1 MSHYTLGEDAARF
14 GVVSFNHLATLRV
27 NFSHNAAEIDAG
39 IDEMTASGSTSISS
53 GFLMTRQLFADHARV
68 NATKIVLLLSDGQD
82 GGAVAA
88 AALVKGD
95 NVTVFAW
102 GFGGANLVQLEQLA
116 SDPSKAV
123 LGTDLSD
130 LTSYLAPL
138 QAAVCALPPPSLPPS
153 PPSPPPP
160 CRYLWDGQLDDK
172 TDQKHCP
179 PPPPSPPPPSPPTST
194 PCTSFD
200 GVVWSDEF
208 TKWVG
213 ALFQMADAD
222 GSGTVNDRD
231 ELAMLLSFL
240 NLEPSE
246 DCADKLNQLL
256 KQSLNFRPQG
266 ISFKDFYF
274 KWLKDC
280 LPARHV
286 WRDCPPSAPPSPPPP
301 CGKYLTASGE
311 LTWSYNCPPPSAP
324 SKSPARPPR

>member
-153 PPSPPPP
+153 PPTPPPP
-160 CRYLWDGQLDDK
+160 CRYLGDGQLDDK

-179 PPPPSPPPPSPPTST
+179 PPPPSPPPPCGKYVTT
-194 PCTSFD
+194 KG
-200 GVVWSDEF
+200 GVAFSQE
-208 TKWVG
+208 
-213 ALFQMADAD
+213 
-222 GSGTVNDRD
+222 
-231 ELAMLLSFL
+231 
-240 NLEPSE
+240 
-246 DCADKLNQLL
+246 
-256 KQSLNFRPQG
+256 
-266 ISFKDFYF
+266 
-274 KWLKDC
+274 
-280 LPARHV
+280 
-286 WRDCPPSAPPSPPPP
+286 CPPPSPPSPPPHYCATP
-301 CGKYLTASGE
+301 LDFVLVLDESGSMSNVMEGIGGLKAFAKE
-311 LTWSYNCPPPSAP
+311 LV
-324 SKSPARPPR
+324 RH

>member
-68 NATKIVLLLSDGQD
+68 NATKIALLLSDGQD
-82 GGAVAA
+82 GGAVAT

-153 PPSPPPP
+153 PPTPPPP
-160 CRYLWDGQLDDK
+160 CRYLGDGQLDDK

-179 PPPPSPPPPSPPTST
+179 PPPPSPPPPS
-194 PCTSFD
+194 
-200 GVVWSDEF
+200 
-208 TKWVG
+208 
-213 ALFQMADAD
+213 L
-222 GSGTVNDRD
+222 
-231 ELAMLLSFL
+231 
-240 NLEPSE
+240 
-246 DCADKLNQLL
+246 
-256 KQSLNFRPQG
+256 
-266 ISFKDFYF
+266 
-274 KWLKDC
+274 
-280 LPARHV
+280 
-286 WRDCPPSAPPSPPPP
+286 PPPP
-301 CGKYLTASGE
+301 CLTD
-311 LTWSYNCPPPSAP
+311 LTTGIADWKLLDDGSSAP
-324 SKSPARPPR
+324 TTTPPGAWYEPTGQGKWLGQGQAQGGVNKSYGYTLSFEVNPPALPFPLLTSNL